1 MHKYGTRVLNFPLSA
16 GIRQGIDEDDLVAV
30 QLGKAKA
37 AQLTDV
43 QQKYKDRLKEKL
55 AQVLVGIF
63 NHLSVV
69 PSVVSIT
76 DQAACQNCSKQSCSA
91 KNRLLKTNSSH
102 WAN

>member
-1 MHKYGTRVLNFPLSA
+1 MRVRSLSCLV

-55 AQVLVGIF
+55 AQVLVDAMSHIF
-63 NHLSVV
+63 VV
-69 PSVVSIT
+69 PLT
-76 DQAACQNCSKQSCSA
+76 DQLACSTCSKQSCSA
-91 KNRLLKTNSSH
+91 KSRLPKTSNSL
-102 WAN
+102 WAG